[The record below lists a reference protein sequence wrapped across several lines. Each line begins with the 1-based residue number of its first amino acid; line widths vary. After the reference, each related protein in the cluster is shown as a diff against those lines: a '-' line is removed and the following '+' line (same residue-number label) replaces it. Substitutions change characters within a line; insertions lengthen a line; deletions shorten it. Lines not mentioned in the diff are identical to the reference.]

1 MGKKTLKF
9 FNEII
14 KFIINI
20 FKGLLVKT
28 MVLKPDQ
35 ISRSNRFDR

>member
-1 MGKKTLKF
+1 MGKKTLNL

-28 MVLKPDQ
+28 
-35 ISRSNRFDR
+35 INEIIEFF